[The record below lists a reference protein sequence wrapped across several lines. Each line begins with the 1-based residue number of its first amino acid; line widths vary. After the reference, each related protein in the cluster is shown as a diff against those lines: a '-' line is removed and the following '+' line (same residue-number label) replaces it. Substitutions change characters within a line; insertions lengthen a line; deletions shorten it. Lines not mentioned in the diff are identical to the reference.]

1 MGADE
6 SDSMAQ
12 GSSPMPESE
21 SVVRGSEQAKEL
33 REVVGG
39 LGSEEGC
46 GGVAVNED
54 GFSGIE
60 NRGLGDEG
68 VVNVVNNSNVLEA
81 KVSVVSGNDCQ
92 VLTDSEVNGMS
103 SWLGMQESD
112 MSTVFSSDGAEKLDY
127 DYASEKM
134 DYMFASEMEEAAVLS
149 LDGSVGDG
157 GDHGSDGGRSSEEE
171 KYEDCEA
178 DNVTVASESRVAE
191 VAVLSLDGSVGDGG
205 EHGSD
210 GGRSSE
216 EEKYEDCDTDIV
228 SVASESRVAEV
239 AVLSGDS
246 LVGVGAEHT
255 IDGKESEDCDGYDR
269 REEDMS
275 EEEDKDPDGHIV
287 LGVDGQGRSEEGSK
301 DEDCDGNDVTITSE
315 SRPAEVS
322 VLIVDRSIGVGKKDG
337 REEDINEEE
346 GGDGNCDGN
355 VVTITSASRI
365 AEAAVSSVDTL
376 GREERREEDI
386 SEEEGGGK
394 DRDGNVVTIT
404 SDSRVAEAAVL
415 SLDSFVGI
423 GGQDRK
429 EEGIH
434 EEEGKDEDCDG
445 DIVAVASKSKVAE
458 AAALGVDS
466 LINVGGEDT
475 AGEDCDGNVVTLA
488 SQSKVAEAT
497 DFSVDTLVGLGV
509 FDKTVEE
516 ECEYRGKNEEFGG
529 NIVTITSENRV
540 ADASVLSVDGSEVVG
555 VEETKDGGGSEEV
568 EKDKDCS
575 GNIVTIEVPIV
586 ETSENMDVEVED
598 LSEEGYDFSVG
609 DFVWGQG
616 ESQLWWPGRIYDP
629 SDASDVALKLKQ
641 KNRLLVAYFGHGTFA
656 WCHPSQL
663 KSFEDNFDDMVKQS
677 SCIDFVNAVQEAAR
691 EVGRLL
697 SMKLSRL
704 VVDKKTGYESALLL
718 GKNSGIKEGVLVP
731 ETGIERLLYSQFEP
745 VELLSHMNQIARIV
759 DSGSS
764 VMELEIL
771 KARLSAYYLSKGHQ
785 LPDFMDTQLAP
796 GVEDS
801 VTDETVAVESS
812 RSTVEA
818 PSQGPFDELGHSP
831 GLSGNISNHV
841 RKQKSMAE
849 IMREDK
855 DVHTASREVEA
866 TGSNGRRKRKG
877 NEAGMRSK
885 PVQKKKELL
894 LDTDEDVSSAEHCA
908 EENSGSIGSWLQSK
922 EKKEVLDEGRK
933 GSLSRERKKSKYL
946 SPPFTTPI
954 RGQREESI
962 EAESLESRK
971 VKASHTST
979 VAAVLQ
985 YPPVYMGRLFDSSN
999 YQTENDGKKVIDP
1012 KKIQAPVEEVLS
1024 QVRNAAISP
1033 QIRREGIS
1041 LDQFV
1046 DFTFAFRSSLYSE
1059 GSLRDVY
1066 EKNQPGRKRKRPE
1079 SDEEDGMLKDAQIS
1093 SLKQNSGPKKKR
1105 KETASGKKGGDEN
1118 AQGAVLVVSFWQ
1130 GTSTPSRSDLISVY
1144 SKFGALNEAETDV
1157 FNNNYTARVS
1167 FLRTFDAENALNHS
1181 KNNNPFGSADVTFQL
1196 QYHSDGAKSEQHN
1209 ERSKNKPLVAAKS
1222 PSVSLSQ
1229 GGEASRLIFIQKK
1242 LQGLTL
1248 VLEASGD
1255 KSPDLMAK
1263 LQREVKALLEDVNQM
1278 VEASLF

>member
-21 SVVRGSEQAKEL
+21 SVVRGSEQGKEL

-60 NRGLGDEG
+60 NRGLGDDG
-68 VVNVVNNSNVLEA
+68 VVNNSNVLEA

-157 GDHGSDGGRSSEEE
+157 GEHGSDGGRSSEEE
-171 KYEDCEA
+171 KYEDCVA
-178 DNVTVASESRVAE
+178 DNVTVASESKVAE

-210 GGRSSE
+210 GDRSRE
-216 EEKYEDCDTDIV
+216 EEKYEDCDADNVTI
-228 SVASESRVAEV
+228 ASESKVAEV
-239 AVLSGDS
+239 SVLNGDS
-246 LVGVGAEHT
+246 LVGVGSEHT
-255 IDGKESEDCDGYDR
+255 IDGKEREDCDGYDR
-269 REEDMS
+269 REEDMR

-287 LGVDGQGRSEEGSK
+287 VGVDGQGRSEEGGK
-301 DEDCDGNDVTITSE
+301 DEDCDGNDVTITSD
-315 SRPAEVS
+315 SRPAEAS
-322 VLIVDRSIGVGKKDG
+322 VLIADRSVGVGKEDG

-346 GGDGNCDGN
+346 VGDENCDGN

-386 SEEEGGGK
+386 SEEEGGGE

-404 SDSRVAEAAVL
+404 SDSRVAETAVL
-415 SLDSFVGI
+415 SLDSFAGI

-434 EEEGKDEDCDG
+434 QEEGKDEECDA
-445 DIVAVASKSKVAE
+445 DIVAVASESKVAE

-466 LINVGGEDT
+466 LVNVGGEDT
-475 AGEDCDGNVVTLA
+475 AGEDCDGNIVTLA

-497 DFSVDTLVGLGV
+497 DFSVDSLVGPGAY
-509 FDKTVEE
+509 DKIAEE
-516 ECEYRGKNEEFGG
+516 ECEYRGKNEECGG
-529 NIVTITSENRV
+529 NIVTITSENRL
-540 ADASVLSVDGSEVVG
+540 ADASVLSVDGSEMVG

-575 GNIVTIEVPIV
+575 GNIVTIEVPIA
-586 ETSENMDVEVED
+586 ETSEKMDVEVED
-598 LSEEGYDFSVG
+598 LSDEGYGFSVG

-641 KNRLLVAYFGHGTFA
+641 KNRLLVAYFGHGAFA

-663 KSFEDNFDDMVKQS
+663 KSFEDNFDDMLKQS

-704 VVDKKTGYESALLL
+704 VLDKKTGSESTLLL

-764 VMELEIL
+764 IMELEIL
-771 KARLSAYYLSKGHQ
+771 KARLAAYYLSKGHK
-785 LPDFMDTQLAP
+785 LPNFMDTQLAP
-796 GVEDS
+796 GGEDS
-801 VTDETVAVESS
+801 LTDETVAVENS

-818 PSQGPFDELGHSP
+818 PTQGPFDELGHSP
-831 GLSGNISNHV
+831 GLPGNISNHV
-841 RKQKSMAE
+841 RKQKSIAE

-877 NEAGMRSK
+877 SEAGVRSK

-962 EAESLESRK
+962 EAESLEVSRK
-971 VKASHTST
+971 VKASHTSS

-999 YQTENDGKKVIDP
+999 YQTEEDDGKKVIDP
-1012 KKIQAPVEEVLS
+1012 KKIQAPVEEVLF
-1024 QVRNAAISP
+1024 QVLNAAISP
-1033 QIRREGIS
+1033 QIRREGTS

-1059 GSLRDVY
+1059 GSLRDLY

-1079 SDEEDGMLKDAQIS
+1079 SEEEDGMLKDAQIS
-1093 SLKQNSGPKKKR
+1093 SQKQNSGSKKKR

-1130 GTSTPSRSDLISVY
+1130 GTSTPSRSELISVY

-1167 FLRTFDAENALNHS
+1167 FLRTSDAENALNHS
-1181 KNNNPFGSADVTFQL
+1181 KNNNPFGSADATFQL
-1196 QYHSDGAKSEQHN
+1196 QYHSEGSKSEEHG
-1209 ERSKNKPLVAAKS
+1209 ERSKNKPLVAATS
-1222 PSVSLSQ
+1222 PSVSVSQ

-1248 VLEASGD
+1248 ILEASGD
-1255 KSPDLMAK
+1255 KSPDLMAE